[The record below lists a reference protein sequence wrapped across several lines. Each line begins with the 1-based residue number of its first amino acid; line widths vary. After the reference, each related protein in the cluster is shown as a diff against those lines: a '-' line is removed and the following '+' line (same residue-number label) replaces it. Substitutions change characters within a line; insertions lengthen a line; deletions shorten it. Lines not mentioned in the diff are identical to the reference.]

1 MQEKMSQGKKIR
13 MIVAVVAI
21 LIGVAMAVYSFMTL
35 PAEVATQF
43 EGFMNTGAPTAPKLM
58 AVLLP
63 LGITVLFAVKSVSQ
77 PKSIFIC
84 LVGYVMNVLFWLCN

>member
-13 MIVAVVAI
+13 MIVAAVAI

-84 LVGYVMNVLFWLCN
+84 LVGYAMNVLFWLCN

>member
-1 MQEKMSQGKKIR
+1 MQEKMSQGKKVR
-13 MIVAVVAI
+13 MIVAAVAI
-21 LIGVAMAVYSFMTL
+21 LIGAVMAVYSFMTL

-84 LVGYVMNVLFWLCN
+84 LVGYVMNILFWLCN